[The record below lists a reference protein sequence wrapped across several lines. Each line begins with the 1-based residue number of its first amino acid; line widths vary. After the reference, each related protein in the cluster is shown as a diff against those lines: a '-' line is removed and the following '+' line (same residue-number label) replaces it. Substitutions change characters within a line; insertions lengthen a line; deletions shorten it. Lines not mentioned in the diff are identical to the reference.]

1 MSLGPADPREPPD
14 PDACLPITDVITQ
27 CNHTMPIRASNV
39 SILVNRMISFLI
51 AGVRVW
57 RLQASASASENRQ
70 APANASKRRQASQ
83 APARAPASKRG
94 ESVHLFP

>member
-14 PDACLPITDVITQ
+14 PDVCLPITDVITQ

-57 RLQASASASENRQ
+57 RLQAPASIGERQ
-70 APANASKRRQASQ
+70 REQASTGECQQ
-83 APARAPASKRG
+83 A
-94 ESVHLFP
+94 